1 MKNIELRL
9 SMVWITI
16 LTTILSSCSP
26 SVSTESVD
34 VELKLSGEMLFEGAN
49 SLQYANESQLAD
61 LAGTVGT
68 DSRALKKVIVSNV
81 LIELNES
88 SRPITESL
96 LLQVVSD
103 NQELI
108 TIGTLN
114 PLTAGTQCILSLAE
128 NTSILPYLKDSGTT
142 WVLDLNISEDYID
155 EMIVKGTLTLSV
167 DYIPNKN

>member
-9 SMVWITI
+9 SMVWLTI
-16 LTTILSSCSP
+16 LIMILSSCSP
-26 SVSTESVD
+26 SVATETVD
-34 VELKLSGEMLFEGAN
+34 MELELVGETLFEGSN
-49 SLQYANESQLAD
+49 SLQYANKNQLSD
-61 LAGTVGT
+61 LAATIGM
-68 DSRALKKVIVSNV
+68 DSRSLKSVVVSKA
-81 LIELNES
+81 LIELNEL

-114 PLTAGTQCILSLAE
+114 PLPEGKQFVLSLAE

-142 WVLDLNISEDYID
+142 WVLDLNISEDYMD
-155 EMIVKGTLTLSV
+155 EMVVNGTLTLSIE
-167 DYIPNKN
+167 YKPN